1 VTKDQLD
8 QLEEHGYLNAGDR
21 GTRADEC
28 EAIASLE
35 SLWPAHRNL
44 PLRNPVAALRTY
56 FEHHV
61 VLQRGTNEPG
71 PGQERRL
78 YNRGETLPAGKQRG
92 LRERGPVGP
101 TPEQQRSLRDRG
113 ASGPSIDQQRRV
125 GPPSGGPATR
135 ERGAMGPSPGQERQ
149 LFNRAPASPAPGPQR
164 GAGERGPSGPAP
176 GPGGGGQRRGFE
188 QGR

>member
-1 VTKDQLD
+1 LIRATSRTRRRCWSSWRRESGALTKRKGGCQVREAIARHRKRRKRGLFVRPIIVTKDQLD

-61 VLQRGTNEPG
+61 VLA
-71 PGQERRL
+71 RL
-78 YNRGETLPAGKQRG
+78 VDHL
-92 LRERGPVGP
+92 
-101 TPEQQRSLRDRG
+101 
-113 ASGPSIDQQRRV
+113 
-125 GPPSGGPATR
+125 
-135 ERGAMGPSPGQERQ
+135 
-149 LFNRAPASPAPGPQR
+149 
-164 GAGERGPSGPAP
+164 
-176 GPGGGGQRRGFE
+176 
-188 QGR
+188 